1 MPGNRRIRTRPER
14 SREGARAAI
23 LSAAER
29 VFAQAGLAGART
41 EIIAAEARV
50 NKALLFY
57 YFKSKEKLYHAVLEE
72 HLKAFNQKALALLAT
87 PGSARRILLEYVTL
101 QFDFISAR
109 HRHASLFQQFLGAG
123 RKSSDSLVRKYI
135 VPRSEAV
142 ERLLKRGMRDGE
154 FRRLDPF
161 HTAVSIAAL
170 VVFYFS
176 AAPVLR
182 VLGHADAY
190 SKQSLSRR
198 KKEVLDFMQR
208 ALFRDPDARSV

>member
-1 MPGNRRIRTRPER
+1 MTGDRRFRTRAGPPA
-14 SREGARAAI
+14 EGARAAI
-23 LSAAER
+23 LAAAER

-41 EIIAAEARV
+41 EVIAAEAGV

-57 YFKSKEKLYHAVLEE
+57 YFKSKEKLYHAILEE
-72 HLKAFNQKALALLAT
+72 HLKTFNQKALALLA
-87 PGSARRILLEYVTL
+87 GRDSARKILLEYVTL

-123 RKSSDSLVRKYI
+123 GKSSDNLVRKYI
-135 VPRSEAV
+135 VPRSQAV
-142 ERLLKRGMRDGE
+142 ERLLKRGMRNGE

-161 HTAVSIAAL
+161 HAAVSIGAL

-182 VLGHADAY
+182 VLGHSNAY
-190 SKQSLSRR
+190 
-198 KKEVLDFMQR
+198 
-208 ALFRDPDARSV
+208 